1 VSRLIKK
8 KEVWENLQRTPE
20 ENEEKRNEIVQ
31 IEKRNIPL
39 KAFKTKGAMKEVFT
53 FQIINNG

>member
-1 VSRLIKK
+1 
-8 KEVWENLQRTPE
+8 LQRTPE

-53 FQIINNG
+53 FQIINNR